1 MLKRIVA
8 TAMVF
13 VFLLF
18 SVPVLAED
26 AANKTRDDAVSGG
39 IIGGLIGFAVK
50 VLSYG
55 PEAKVEDD
63 RLNLDVTSIKTDE
76 KVYDKISDE
85 TEVIFSMDLISY
97 RF

>member
-8 TAMVF
+8 GAMVF

-26 AANKTRDDAVSGG
+26 AANKTHDDTVSGG
-39 IIGGLIGFAVK
+39 IIGGFIGFAVK
-50 VLSYG
+50 VLSDD

-63 RLNLDVTSIKTDE
+63 KLNLDFTSIKTDG

-85 TEVIFSMDLISY
+85 SEVIFSMDLISY